1 MLVVV
6 VLNFV
11 WLLAVFLCSQWH
23 VNELEDYSI
32 LLFNAMMESTGER
45 GGFWLSAAQFVHTNH
60 ILFKIYS
67 IFGLCLSYC
76 CQEK

>member
-11 WLLAVFLCSQWH
+11 WLMAVFLCSQWH

-32 LLFNAMMESTGER
+32 LLFNAMMESTGEK
-45 GGFWLSAAQFVHTNH
+45 G
-60 ILFKIYS
+60 ILVI
-67 IFGLCLSYC
+67 C
-76 CQEK
+76 CTICAH